1 MLGLTESLTHQHEIP
16 SNIAPDQ
23 ETTLQKRNHGS
34 ECITMDMTMDHTLY
48 HPETVGLIACWKNGM
63 KAEVR

>member
-23 ETTLQKRNHGS
+23 ETTLQERNHGN
-34 ECITMDMTMDHTLY
+34 ECITMDMTM
-48 HPETVGLIACWKNGM
+48 ETVGLIAWWKNRL